1 MISAIILAAGEGKR
15 IGTTKALLNWGNENL
30 INYQINSL
38 SHKSITEKI
47 VVIGSES
54 EKVKKAILR
63 NEIKIAENND
73 YLSGKTSSIKKGI
86 SYIGNDQN
94 DILLIAVDQPRTED
108 LINKVVNFHITN
120 PLDKK
125 ISMPYK
131 EGHGGHPI
139 IFSNFFLNDL
149 SKIKEESFGI
159 REIIKYNPESII
171 RFKTTDVSSNIDINT
186 SEDYEL
192 FHNRFFN
199 I

>member
-15 IGTTKALLNWGNENL
+15 IGSTKALLNWGNVNL

-38 SHKSITEKI
+38 SHESITEKI
-47 VVIGSES
+47 VVVGSES
-54 EKVKKAILR
+54 EKVKKSISK
-63 NEIKIAENND
+63 NEIKIAENNN

-86 SYIGNDQN
+86 SYIGKDQN
-94 DILLIAVDQPRTED
+94 DILLLAVDQPRTED
-108 LINKVVNFHITN
+108 LINKVVDFHITN

-139 IFSNFFLNDL
+139 IFSNLFLDDL

-159 REIIKYNPESII
+159 REIIKNNSESII
-171 RFKTTDVSSNIDINT
+171 RFKTTDFSSNIDINT

-199 I
+199 V

>member
-15 IGTTKALLNWGNENL
+15 IGSTKALLNWGNENL

-47 VVIGSES
+47 VVVGSES
-54 EKVKKAILR
+54 ENVKKAILR

-94 DILLIAVDQPRTED
+94 DILLMAVDQPRPED
-108 LINKVVNFHITN
+108 LINKVVDFHNTN

-139 IFSNFFLNDL
+139 IFSNLFLDDL

-159 REIIKYNPESII
+159 REIIKNNSESII
-171 RFKTTDVSSNIDINT
+171 RFKTTDFSSNIDINT
-186 SEDYEL
+186 SEDYKL

>member
-15 IGTTKALLNWGNENL
+15 IGSTKALLNWGNENL

-38 SHKSITEKI
+38 SHESITEKI
-47 VVIGSES
+47 VVVGSES
-54 EKVKKAILR
+54 EKVKKSISK
-63 NEIKIAENND
+63 NEIKIAENNN

-94 DILLIAVDQPRTED
+94 DILLMAVDQPRTED
-108 LINKVVNFHITN
+108 LINKVVDFHITN
-120 PLDKK
+120 PFDKK

-139 IFSNFFLNDL
+139 IFSNLFLDDL

-159 REIIKYNPESII
+159 REIIKNNSKSII
-171 RFKTTDVSSNIDINT
+171 RFKTTDFSSNIDINT

-199 I
+199 V

>member
-15 IGTTKALLNWGNENL
+15 IGTTKASLNWGNENL
-30 INYQINSL
+30 INYQLNSL
-38 SHKSITEKI
+38 SHESITEKI
-47 VVIGSES
+47 VVVGSES

-86 SYIGNDQN
+86 SYIGNDKN

-108 LINKVVNFHITN
+108 LINKVVNFHIAN

-159 REIIKYNPESII
+159 REIIKNNSESII
-171 RFKTTDVSSNIDINT
+171 RFKTTDFSSNIDINT

-199 I
+199 V

>member
-47 VVIGSES
+47 VVVGSES
-54 EKVKKAILR
+54 EKVKKSILR
-63 NEIKIAENND
+63 NEIKIAENNN

-86 SYIGNDQN
+86 SYIGKDQN
-94 DILLIAVDQPRTED
+94 DILLMAVDQPRTED
-108 LINKVVNFHITN
+108 LINKVVDFHITN

-139 IFSNFFLNDL
+139 IFSNLFLNDL

-159 REIIKYNPESII
+159 REIIKNNSESII
-171 RFKTTDVSSNIDINT
+171 RFKTTDFSSNIDINT

-199 I
+199 V

>member
-15 IGTTKALLNWGNENL
+15 IGSTKALLNWGNENL

-38 SHKSITEKI
+38 SHESITEKI
-47 VVIGSES
+47 VVVGSES
-54 EKVKKAILR
+54 EKVKKSISK
-63 NEIKIAENND
+63 NEIKIAENNN

-139 IFSNFFLNDL
+139 IFSNLFLDDL

-159 REIIKYNPESII
+159 RDIIKNNSESII
-171 RFKTTDVSSNIDINT
+171 RFKTSDISSNIDINT

-199 I
+199 V

>member
-47 VVIGSES
+47 VVVGSES

-139 IFSNFFLNDL
+139 IFSNFFLDDL

-159 REIIKYNPESII
+159 REIIKNNSESII

-199 I
+199 V

>member
-15 IGTTKALLNWGNENL
+15 IGSTKALLNWGNENL

-38 SHKSITEKI
+38 SHESITEKI
-47 VVIGSES
+47 VVVGSES
-54 EKVKKAILR
+54 EKVKKSISK
-63 NEIKIAENND
+63 NEIKIAENNN

-108 LINKVVNFHITN
+108 LINKVIDFHISN

-139 IFSNFFLNDL
+139 IFSNLFLDDL

-159 REIIKYNPESII
+159 REIIKNNSESII
-171 RFKTTDVSSNIDINT
+171 RFKTTDFSSNIDINT

-199 I
+199 V

>member
-15 IGTTKALLNWGNENL
+15 IGATKALLNWGNEKL

-38 SHKSITEKI
+38 SHKSISEKI
-47 VVIGSES
+47 VVVGSES
-54 EKVKKAILR
+54 EKVKKSISQGK
-63 NEIKIAENND
+63 IKIAENND

-86 SYIGNDQN
+86 SYIGKDQN
-94 DILLIAVDQPRTED
+94 DILLMAVDQPRTED
-108 LINKVVNFHITN
+108 LINKVVDFHITN

-139 IFSNFFLNDL
+139 IFSNLFLDDL

-159 REIIKYNPESII
+159 REIIKNNSESII
-171 RFKTTDVSSNIDINT
+171 RFKTTDFSSNIDINT

>member
-15 IGTTKALLNWGNENL
+15 IGSTKALLNWGNENL

-38 SHKSITEKI
+38 RHESITEKI
-47 VVIGSES
+47 VVVGSES
-54 EKVKKAILR
+54 EKVKKSILR
-63 NEIKIAENND
+63 NEIKIAENNN

-86 SYIGNDQN
+86 SYIGKDQN
-94 DILLIAVDQPRTED
+94 DILLMAVDQPRTED

-139 IFSNFFLNDL
+139 IFSNLFLDDL

-159 REIIKYNPESII
+159 REIIKNNSESII
-171 RFKTTDVSSNIDINT
+171 RFKTTDFSSNIDINT

-199 I
+199 V

>member
-38 SHKSITEKI
+38 SHESITEKI
-47 VVIGSES
+47 VVVGSES

-63 NEIKIAENND
+63 NEIKIAENNN

-86 SYIGNDQN
+86 SFIGNDQN

-139 IFSNFFLNDL
+139 IFSNFFLDDL

-159 REIIKYNPESII
+159 REIIKNNTESII
-171 RFKTTDVSSNIDINT
+171 RFKTTDFSSNIDINT

-199 I
+199 V

>member
-38 SHKSITEKI
+38 SHESITEKI
-47 VVIGSES
+47 VVVGSES
-54 EKVKKAILR
+54 ENVKKAILR

-108 LINKVVNFHITN
+108 LVNKVVNFHITN

-139 IFSNFFLNDL
+139 IFSNFFLDDL

-159 REIIKYNPESII
+159 REIIKNNSESII
-171 RFKTTDVSSNIDINT
+171 RFKTTDFSSNIDINT

-199 I
+199 V

>member
-15 IGTTKALLNWGNENL
+15 IGSTKALLNWGNENL

-38 SHKSITEKI
+38 SHKSISEKI
-47 VVIGSES
+47 VVVGSES
-54 EKVKKAILR
+54 ENVKKAILR
-63 NEIKIAENND
+63 DEIKIAENND

-94 DILLIAVDQPRTED
+94 DILLMAVDQPRTED
-108 LINKVVNFHITN
+108 LINKVVDFHISN

-125 ISMPYK
+125 ISMPFNA
-131 EGHGGHPI
+131 GHGGHPI
-139 IFSNFFLNDL
+139 IFSNLFLDNL
-149 SKIKEESFGI
+149 SKIKEESLGI
-159 REIIKYNPESII
+159 RDIIKNNSESII
-171 RFKTTDVSSNIDINT
+171 RFKTTDFSTNIDINT
-186 SEDYEL
+186 SEDYKL

>member
-15 IGTTKALLNWGNENL
+15 IGSTKALLNWGNENL

-38 SHKSITEKI
+38 SHESITEKI
-47 VVIGSES
+47 VVVGSES
-54 EKVKKAILR
+54 EKVKKSISK
-63 NEIKIAENND
+63 NEIKIAENNN

-94 DILLIAVDQPRTED
+94 DILLMAVDQPRTED
-108 LINKVVNFHITN
+108 LINKVVDFHITN

-139 IFSNFFLNDL
+139 IFSNLFLDDL

-159 REIIKYNPESII
+159 REIIKNNSESII

>member
-47 VVIGSES
+47 VVVGSES
-54 EKVKKAILR
+54 EKVKKSILR

-86 SYIGNDQN
+86 SYIGNDKN

-108 LINKVVNFHITN
+108 LINKVVNFHIAN

-139 IFSNFFLNDL
+139 IFSNFFLDDL

-159 REIIKYNPESII
+159 REIIKNNTESII

-199 I
+199 V

>member
-15 IGTTKALLNWGNENL
+15 IGSTKALLNWGNENL

-38 SHKSITEKI
+38 SHKSISEKI
-47 VVIGSES
+47 VVVGSES
-54 EKVKKAILR
+54 ENVKKATLR

-94 DILLIAVDQPRTED
+94 DILLMAVDQPRTED
-108 LINKVVNFHITN
+108 LINKVVDFHITN

-139 IFSNFFLNDL
+139 IFSNLFLDDL

-159 REIIKYNPESII
+159 REIIKNNSESII
-171 RFKTTDVSSNIDINT
+171 RFKTTDFSSNIDINT
-186 SEDYEL
+186 SEDYKL

>member
-47 VVIGSES
+47 VVVGSES

-86 SYIGNDQN
+86 SYIGNDKN

-108 LINKVVNFHITN
+108 LINKVVNFHIAN

-139 IFSNFFLNDL
+139 IFSNLFLDDL

-159 REIIKYNPESII
+159 REIIKNNSESII
-171 RFKTTDVSSNIDINT
+171 RFKTTDFSSNIDINT

-199 I
+199 V

>member
-15 IGTTKALLNWGNENL
+15 IGSTKALLNWGNENL

-47 VVIGSES
+47 VVVGSES
-54 EKVKKAILR
+54 ENVKKAILR

-86 SYIGNDQN
+86 SYIGKDQN
-94 DILLIAVDQPRTED
+94 DILLMAVDQPRTED
-108 LINKVVNFHITN
+108 LINKVVDFHNTN

-139 IFSNFFLNDL
+139 IFSNLFLDDL

-159 REIIKYNPESII
+159 REIIKNNSESII
-171 RFKTTDVSSNIDINT
+171 KFKTTDFSSNIDINT
-186 SEDYEL
+186 SEDYKL
-192 FHNRFFN
+192 FHDRFFN

>member
-15 IGTTKALLNWGNENL
+15 IGSTKALLNWGNENL

-47 VVIGSES
+47 VVVGSES
-54 EKVKKAILR
+54 ENVKKAILR

-108 LINKVVNFHITN
+108 LINKVVDFHITN

-139 IFSNFFLNDL
+139 IFSNLFLDDL

-159 REIIKYNPESII
+159 REIIKNNPESII
-171 RFKTTDVSSNIDINT
+171 RFKTTDFSSNIDINT
-186 SEDYEL
+186 SEDYKL
-192 FHNRFFN
+192 FHDRFFN

>member
-15 IGTTKALLNWGNENL
+15 IGSTKALLNWGNENL

-47 VVIGSES
+47 VVVGSES

-94 DILLIAVDQPRTED
+94 DILLMAVDQPRTED
-108 LINKVVNFHITN
+108 LINKVVDFHITN

-139 IFSNFFLNDL
+139 IFSNLFLDDL

-159 REIIKYNPESII
+159 REIIKNNSESII
-171 RFKTTDVSSNIDINT
+171 RFKTTDFSSNIDINT

>member
-15 IGTTKALLNWGNENL
+15 IGSTKALLNWGNENL

-38 SHKSITEKI
+38 SHKSISEKI
-47 VVIGSES
+47 VVVGSES
-54 EKVKKAILR
+54 ENVKKAILR

-94 DILLIAVDQPRTED
+94 DILLMAVDQPRTED
-108 LINKVVNFHITN
+108 LINKVVDFHITN

-139 IFSNFFLNDL
+139 IFSNLFLDDL

-159 REIIKYNPESII
+159 REIIKNNSESII
-171 RFKTTDVSSNIDINT
+171 RFKTTDFSSNIDINT
-186 SEDYEL
+186 SEDYKL

>member
-47 VVIGSES
+47 VVVGSES
-54 EKVKKAILR
+54 EKVKKVILR

-86 SYIGNDQN
+86 SYIGNDKN

-108 LINKVVNFHITN
+108 LINKVVNFHIAN

-149 SKIKEESFGI
+149 SKIKEKSFGI

-199 I
+199 V

>member
-47 VVIGSES
+47 VVVGSES

-86 SYIGNDQN
+86 SYIGNDKN

-108 LINKVVNFHITN
+108 LINKVVNFHIAN

-159 REIIKYNPESII
+159 REIIKNNSESII

-199 I
+199 F

>member
-15 IGTTKALLNWGNENL
+15 IGSTKALLNWGNENL

-38 SHKSITEKI
+38 SHESITEKI
-47 VVIGSES
+47 VVVGSES
-54 EKVKKAILR
+54 EKVKKSISK
-63 NEIKIAENND
+63 NEIKIAENNN

-94 DILLIAVDQPRTED
+94 DILLMAVDQPRTED
-108 LINKVVNFHITN
+108 LINKVVNFHIAN

-139 IFSNFFLNDL
+139 IFSNLFLDDL

-159 REIIKYNPESII
+159 REIIKNNSESII
-171 RFKTTDVSSNIDINT
+171 RFKTTDFSSNIDINT

-199 I
+199 V

>member
-15 IGTTKALLNWGNENL
+15 IGSTKALLNWGNENL

-38 SHKSITEKI
+38 SHESITEKI
-47 VVIGSES
+47 VVVGSES
-54 EKVKKAILR
+54 EKVKKSISK
-63 NEIKIAENND
+63 NEIKIAENNN

-86 SYIGNDQN
+86 SYIGNVQN
-94 DILLIAVDQPRTED
+94 DILLMAVDQPRTED
-108 LINKVVNFHITN
+108 LINKVVDFHITN

-139 IFSNFFLNDL
+139 IFSNLFLDDL

-159 REIIKYNPESII
+159 REIIKNNSESII
-171 RFKTTDVSSNIDINT
+171 RFKTTDFSSNIDINT

-199 I
+199 V

>member
-15 IGTTKALLNWGNENL
+15 IGSTKALLNWGNENL

-38 SHKSITEKI
+38 SHESITEKI
-47 VVIGSES
+47 VVVGSES
-54 EKVKKAILR
+54 EKVKKSISK
-63 NEIKIAENND
+63 NEVKIAENND
-73 YLSGKTSSIKKGI
+73 YLSGKTTSIKKGI
-86 SYIGNDQN
+86 SYIGKDLN

-108 LINKVVNFHITN
+108 LIKKVVDFHITN

-139 IFSNFFLNDL
+139 IFSNLFLDDL

-159 REIIKYNPESII
+159 REIIKNNSESII
-171 RFKTTDVSSNIDINT
+171 RFKTTDFSSNIDINT

-199 I
+199 V

>member
-38 SHKSITEKI
+38 NHKSITEKI
-47 VVIGSES
+47 VVVGSES

-86 SYIGNDQN
+86 SYIGNDKN

-139 IFSNFFLNDL
+139 IFSNLFLDDL

-159 REIIKYNPESII
+159 REIIKNNSESII
-171 RFKTTDVSSNIDINT
+171 RFKTTDTSSNIDINT

>member
-15 IGTTKALLNWGNENL
+15 IGATKALLNWGNEKL

-38 SHKSITEKI
+38 SHKSISEKI
-47 VVIGSES
+47 VVVGSES
-54 EKVKKAILR
+54 EKVKKSISQGK
-63 NEIKIAENND
+63 IKIAENND

-94 DILLIAVDQPRTED
+94 DILLMAVDQPRTED
-108 LINKVVNFHITN
+108 LINKVIDFHITN
-120 PLDKK
+120 PLSKK
-125 ISMPYK
+125 ISVPYK

-139 IFSNFFLNDL
+139 IFSNLFLDDL

-159 REIIKYNPESII
+159 REIIKNNSESII
-171 RFKTTDVSSNIDINT
+171 RFKTTDFSSNIDINT
-186 SEDYEL
+186 FEDYEL

>member
-47 VVIGSES
+47 VVVGSES

-86 SYIGNDQN
+86 SYIGNDKN

-139 IFSNFFLNDL
+139 IFSNFFLDDL

-159 REIIKYNPESII
+159 REIIKNNTESII

>member
-15 IGTTKALLNWGNENL
+15 IGTTKALLNWRNENL
-30 INYQINSL
+30 INYQLNSL

-47 VVIGSES
+47 DVVGSES
-54 EKVKKAILR
+54 ENVKKAILR

-86 SYIGNDQN
+86 SFIGNDQN

-139 IFSNFFLNDL
+139 IFSNFFLDDL

-159 REIIKYNPESII
+159 REIIKNNTESII

-199 I
+199 V

>member
-47 VVIGSES
+47 VVVGSES

-86 SYIGNDQN
+86 SYIENDQN

-139 IFSNFFLNDL
+139 IFSNLFLDDL

-159 REIIKYNPESII
+159 REIIKNNSESII
-171 RFKTTDVSSNIDINT
+171 RFKTTDFSSNIDINT

-199 I
+199 V

>member
-1 MISAIILAAGEGKR
+1 MISAIILAVGEGKR

-47 VVIGSES
+47 VVVGSES

-86 SYIGNDQN
+86 SYIGNDKN

-108 LINKVVNFHITN
+108 LINKVVNFHIAN

-171 RFKTTDVSSNIDINT
+171 RFKTTDISSNIDINT

-199 I
+199 V

>member
-15 IGTTKALLNWGNENL
+15 IGSTKALLNWGNENL

-38 SHKSITEKI
+38 SHKSISEKI
-47 VVIGSES
+47 VVVGSES
-54 EKVKKAILR
+54 ENVKKAILR
-63 NEIKIAENND
+63 DEIKIAENND

-94 DILLIAVDQPRTED
+94 DILLMAVDQPRTED
-108 LINKVVNFHITN
+108 LINKVVDFHITN

-139 IFSNFFLNDL
+139 IFSNLFLDDL

-159 REIIKYNPESII
+159 REIIKNNSESII
-171 RFKTTDVSSNIDINT
+171 RFKTTDFSSNIDINT

-199 I
+199 V

>member
-47 VVIGSES
+47 VVVGAES
-54 EKVKKAILR
+54 EKVKKVILR

-139 IFSNFFLNDL
+139 IFSNLFLNDL

-171 RFKTTDVSSNIDINT
+171 KFKTTDVSSNIDINT

-199 I
+199 V

>member
-15 IGTTKALLNWGNENL
+15 IGSTKALLNWGNENL

-47 VVIGSES
+47 VVVGSES
-54 EKVKKAILR
+54 ENVKKAILR
-63 NEIKIAENND
+63 NEIKIAENNN

-94 DILLIAVDQPRTED
+94 DILLMAVDQPRTED
-108 LINKVVNFHITN
+108 LINKVVDFHITN

-139 IFSNFFLNDL
+139 IFSNLFLDDL

-159 REIIKYNPESII
+159 REIIKNNSESII
-171 RFKTTDVSSNIDINT
+171 RFKTTDFSSNIDINT

>member
-15 IGTTKALLNWGNENL
+15 IGSTKALLNWGNENL

-47 VVIGSES
+47 VVVGSES
-54 EKVKKAILR
+54 ENVKKAILR

-94 DILLIAVDQPRTED
+94 DILLMAVDQPRTED
-108 LINKVVNFHITN
+108 LINKVVDFHITN

-139 IFSNFFLNDL
+139 IFSNLFLDDL

-159 REIIKYNPESII
+159 REIIKNNSESII
-171 RFKTTDVSSNIDINT
+171 RFKTTDFSSNIDINT
-186 SEDYEL
+186 FEDYEL

>member
-47 VVIGSES
+47 VVVGSES

-73 YLSGKTSSIKKGI
+73 YISGKTSSIKKGI
-86 SYIGNDQN
+86 SYIGNDKN

-139 IFSNFFLNDL
+139 IFSNFFLDDL

-159 REIIKYNPESII
+159 REIIKNNTESII

-199 I
+199 V